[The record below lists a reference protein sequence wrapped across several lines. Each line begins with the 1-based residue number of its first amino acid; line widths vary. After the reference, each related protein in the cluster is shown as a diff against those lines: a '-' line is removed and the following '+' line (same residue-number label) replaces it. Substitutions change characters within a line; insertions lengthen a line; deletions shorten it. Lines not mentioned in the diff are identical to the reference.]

1 MPTLYMIFWSFV
13 MIAALGIWRLRNLRQ
28 IIVVVIVTLVVLLFS
43 QTLFVQ
49 LAVNAGMDP
58 SIAAVNPFLFLAA
71 GPLGLL
77 ALLVMLTLE
86 VAPAPAAVMVM
97 LVPSLPRV

>member
-28 IIVVVIVTLVVLLFS
+28 IIVVVIVTPVVLLFS

-58 SIAAVNPFLFLAA
+58 SIAAVNPFLFLDA

-77 ALLVMLTLE
+77 ALLVMPCGWLGPIIGLN
-86 VAPAPAAVMVM
+86 
-97 LVPSLPRV
+97 LVQRWSSEA